1 MLSKCV
7 AFIKQC
13 DHLKIKVAKTY
24 CTLKKLVIFI
34 NKQHVTLFN
43 HLLFQFYFVLPKLV
57 VFMDFIYLKVL
68 FLIILSILKPL
79 EKNIGGHLGF
89 FPANLDFFN

>member
-57 VFMDFIYLKVL
+57 VFMAFIYLKVL
-68 FLIILSILKPL
+68 FLILLSIYRPL
-79 EKNIGGHLGF
+79 AKKWAAI
-89 FPANLDFFN
+89 LDFFGHIGFLE